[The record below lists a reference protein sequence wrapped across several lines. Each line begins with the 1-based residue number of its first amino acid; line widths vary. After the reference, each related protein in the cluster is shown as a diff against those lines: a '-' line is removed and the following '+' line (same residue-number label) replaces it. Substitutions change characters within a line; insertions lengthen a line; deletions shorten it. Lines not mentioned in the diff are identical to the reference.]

1 MNAGASPRR
10 FAQAAFQIAIEADRL
25 GEWRDDL
32 ETIARAVRE
41 TDLPALLDSPQVP
54 MDRKLGAIDEALG
67 ERVGPLAR
75 NLCGL
80 LASRNAAGSVPEIAD
95 QFERMLDEHRGVVR
109 AQVTTAV
116 ELGPEQAERLG
127 AALGRA
133 VGAEVTV
140 EASVD
145 PAIVGGLVARVG
157 DRMVDGS
164 VRTRLEEMRRELS
177 R

>member
-1 MNAGASPRR
+1 MSAGASPRR
-10 FAQAAFQIAIEADRL
+10 FAQAAFQIALEAYQL
-25 GEWRDDL
+25 KEWRTDL
-32 ETIARAVRE
+32 ATIAAAVRDTE
-41 TDLPALLDSPQVP
+41 LPALLDSPQVP
-54 MDRKLGAIDEALG
+54 LSRKLAAIDEALG

-95 QFERMLDEHRGVVR
+95 QFERMVDEHGGVVR

-116 ELGPEQAERLG
+116 ELGPEQLERLTG
-127 AALGRA
+127 ALGRA
-133 VGAEVTV
+133 VGAEVV
-140 EASVD
+140 VAASVD
-145 PAIVGGLVARVG
+145 PAIVGGVVARVG

-164 VRTRLEEMRRELS
+164 VRTRLDEMRRELS